1 MLTTKSEISIR
12 YSTRYGSHKGVLV
25 MSFLLLQKVRVL
37 SSAEEYEDYHG
48 QSGVVVR
55 LEQMQEDLLP
65 SIDVRL
71 HMGDILEN
79 LFPCDIEKIP

>member
-1 MLTTKSEISIR
+1 
-12 YSTRYGSHKGVLV
+12 